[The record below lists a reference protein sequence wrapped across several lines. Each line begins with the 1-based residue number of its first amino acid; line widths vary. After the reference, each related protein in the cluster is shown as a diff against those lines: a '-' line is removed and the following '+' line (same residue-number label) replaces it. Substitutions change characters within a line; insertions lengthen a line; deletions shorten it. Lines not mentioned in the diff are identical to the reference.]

1 MNNLN
6 ISNEF
11 VQVIGFGFFI
21 LAIIFVFLVVWTIY
35 ALFKRFNIYNNSVVL
50 EPDNGGDNGLPIVET
65 KLRRFAVFNSIYL
78 VDMKLIAKPEL
89 DNYTMVIKYDWN
101 NLGITLG
108 LYKEDLLKEQNRVN
122 QIIASTPTPFDKVV
136 NILDNFE
143 SGGSGNKTQGG
154 DLSDWR
160 DNTMIQNVS
169 TNTST
174 LFNLPIGTTG
184 QTNNIDNMIPQ
195 VSQGDID
202 HIFSVLDRMRVD
214 MDMKDVV
221 DFEVENRKMTLQLPI
236 KVIDRNEDSV
246 LMRFD
251 PADLK
256 NTFDTDILRSFD
268 LRVYSDKMVLSPIDI
283 PDRQFIIPLK

>member
-1 MNNLN
+1 MNNL
-6 ISNEF
+6 SNEF

-35 ALFKRFNIYNNSVVL
+35 TLFKRFNIYNNNVVL
-50 EPDNGGDNGLPIVET
+50 EPDNGEAIVET
-65 KLRRFAVFNSIYL
+65 KLRRFSTFNSIYL

-108 LYKEDLLKEQNRVN
+108 LYKEDLLKEQNRIN
-122 QIIASTPTPFDKVV
+122 QIVASTPTPFDQVV
-136 NILDNFE
+136 KILDNFE
-143 SGGSGNKTQGG
+143 SSGSGNKTQGG

-174 LFNLPIGTTG
+174 LFNLPIGNTG
-184 QTNNIDNMIPQ
+184 QSNNVDNMIPQ

-221 DFEVENRKMTLQLPI
+221 DFEVENRKMILQLPI
-236 KVIDRNEDSV
+236 KVIDRNDDSV

-268 LRVYSDKMVLSPIDI
+268 LRVYNDKMVLSPIDI